1 MSNQDIEG
9 NAPAEEAPGA
19 PAGAQANLEQEL
31 AKERDARV
39 LMRDRLRHTEALAAE
54 SHALRS
60 RMADELARVTADRD
74 RLRNAASSSSSPSSA
89 SLPSTASASAPGSP
103 LEATVPLHGAAARP
117 MTPRAVEW
125 PLDPPPRPAL
135 PRRSGPWG
143 ALAMLAGLAVVVGAA
158 AWFTGTLPG
167 RSPTVA
173 RDATAPAVAADATPT
188 PASAP
193 TERLPLPTAASV
205 LADAAPTPAN
215 IPSGAVALPPL
226 TPEAQLSAAPTAA
239 GPAPAVAKS
248 VAPAAIA
255 ARLRNALDGEG
266 ISAPVDVDAASGH
279 VMVADPQSDYAL
291 RDRTDMLIR
300 AVYAGASLPE
310 PQIEHRWLSPK
321 RAGQPAPAAD
331 QAPAPAPAPAIT
343 SSMTPAQAYAAR
355 HAAQDRGADH
365 HAKKTVAATVAE
377 AEELRPVL
385 PEGRVTASCRTSLAG
400 KVPHRADMTACMKS
414 SCCSAGNGQAEDCRA
429 YQKAYPFACSAG

>member
-1 MSNQDIEG
+1 VSNQDIEG
-9 NAPAEEAPGA
+9 NAPAEEAPRAPVGA
-19 PAGAQANLEQEL
+19 PANLEQEL
-31 AKERDARV
+31 AKERDARL

-74 RLRNAASSSSSPSSA
+74 RLRSAASSSSSTSSA
-89 SLPSTASASAPGSP
+89 SASAPPAPSASAPGSP

-125 PLDPPPRPAL
+125 PLDAPPPAP
-135 PRRSGPWG
+135 PRRGGPWG
-143 ALAMLAGLAVVVGAA
+143 ALAMLGGLAMVVAAA

-173 RDATAPAVAADATPT
+173 RDATAPAVTADATPT

-193 TERLPLPTAASV
+193 TERLPSPTSPSL

-215 IPSGAVALPPL
+215 IPSGAVALPLL
-226 TPEAQLSAAPTAA
+226 TPEAQLAAAPSAA
-239 GPAPAVAKS
+239 GPAPAVPQS
-248 VAPAAIA
+248 VAPAAAPAAIA
-255 ARLRNALDGEG
+255 ARLRKALDGEG

-279 VMVADPQSDYAL
+279 VMVADPQSDDAL

-321 RAGQPAPAAD
+321 RTAQ
-331 QAPAPAPAPAIT
+331 PAPAPAVT

-355 HAAQDRGADH
+355 HATQDRGADH
-365 HAKKTVAATVAE
+365 HAKKTAAATVAE
-377 AEELRPVL
+377 AEQLRPVL

-429 YQKAYPFACSAG
+429 YQKAYPFGCSAG